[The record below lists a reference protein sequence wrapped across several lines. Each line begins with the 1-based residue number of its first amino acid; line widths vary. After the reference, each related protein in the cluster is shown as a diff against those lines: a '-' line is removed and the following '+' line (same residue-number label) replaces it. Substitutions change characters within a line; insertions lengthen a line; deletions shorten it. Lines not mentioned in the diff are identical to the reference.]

1 MTVTKLKGKVKWGG
15 LLCLLYISSA
25 CSHQRASIPAIDID
39 TIHHS
44 NNCGIEKPVLKTIDS
59 TEGLSHF
66 LQTMP
71 KKFGLGEMFEV
82 DINYEDQMVIL
93 YGLGQKPSSGY
104 GIELYQTNASL
115 IDDKLHLPIRV
126 TQPAPD
132 MMQAQMLTSPC
143 AVYLLPRVEYSE
155 IVIDSGLAE

>member
-1 MTVTKLKGKVKWGG
+1 MTIIKLKGRLNWSG

-25 CSHQRASIPAIDID
+25 CSHQASIAAIDID

-44 NNCGIEKPVLKTIDS
+44 NNCGIEKPVLKDIGS
-59 TEGLSHF
+59 AAALSK
-66 LQTMP
+66 LMQTMP
-71 KKFGLGEMFEV
+71 KKFGLDGMFEPEV
-82 DINYEDQMVIL
+82 NYENQMVIF

-115 IDDKLHLPIRV
+115 IDGKLHLPIRV
-126 TQPAPD
+126 IQPAPG

-143 AVYLLPRVEYSE
+143 AIYLLPRVEYSE
-155 IVIDSGLAE
+155 IVIDSGLTE